1 MYVPSHFEEKRTE
14 VLHDLISR
22 NPFGILVTHCTEG
35 LDANHLPFG
44 LDREGGPLGV
54 LYAHVARA
62 NPVWQNVT
70 NGDDVLVVFQA
81 GDAYVSPNWYP
92 SKKEFHR
99 QVPTWNYMVAH
110 AHGRIAVHDDA
121 RMVRGIVARLTST
134 HEAIEPN
141 PWKMSDSPREFIDAM
156 VKAVVGIEIH
166 ITRLIGKSKLSQ
178 NKEVRDILGAG
189 QALKARGNDVIGTA
203 MLNLPAAKEE
213 SDTTPPVPSVV
224 AQSPS

>member
-1 MYVPSHFEEKRTE
+1 MRTVYVPSHFEENRTD

-22 NPFGILVTHCTEG
+22 NPFGILVTSSADG

-44 LDREGGPLGV
+44 LDKERGPIGV

-70 NGDDVLVVFQA
+70 NGDDVLVVFRA

-92 SKKEFHR
+92 SKQEFHK

-110 AHGRIAVHDDA
+110 AHGRIAVHDDE
-121 RMVRGIVARLTST
+121 RVVRSIVARLTRT
-134 HEAIEPN
+134 HEATQPE
-141 PWKMSDSPREFIDAM
+141 PWKMSDSPREFMDAM
-156 VKAVVGIEIH
+156 VKAVVGVEIH

-178 NKEVRDILGAG
+178 NKEARDIRGAS
-189 QALKARGNDVIGTA
+189 QALKAKGNDVIGDA
-203 MLNLPAAKEE
+203 MLTFPAAKG
-213 SDTTPPVPSVV
+213 
-224 AQSPS
+224 

>member
-22 NPFGILVTHCTEG
+22 NPFGILVTHCADG
-35 LDANHLPFG
+35 LEANHLPFG
-44 LDREGGPLGV
+44 LDREVGSFGV

-110 AHGRIAVHDDA
+110 AHGRIAVQPIGW
-121 RMVRGIVARLTST
+121 RQFQTVLGT
-134 HEAIEPN
+134 N
-141 PWKMSDSPREFIDAM
+141 
-156 VKAVVGIEIH
+156 IH
-166 ITRLIGKSKLSQ
+166 
-178 NKEVRDILGAG
+178 A
-189 QALKARGNDVIGTA
+189 
-203 MLNLPAAKEE
+203 PAAEDALLRRAGFRLRQ
-213 SDTTPPVPSVV
+213 SQTPET
-224 AQSPS
+224 A